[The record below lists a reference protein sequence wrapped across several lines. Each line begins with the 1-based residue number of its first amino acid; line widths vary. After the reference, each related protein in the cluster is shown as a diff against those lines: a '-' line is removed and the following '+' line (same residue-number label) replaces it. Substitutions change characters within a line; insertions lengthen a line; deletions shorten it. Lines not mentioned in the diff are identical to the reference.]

1 MTWQS
6 LSCFLR
12 ADVGK
17 LHRQFV
23 GNLLMHR
30 ARDADAADLGQ
41 TFETCCD
48 IDAIA
53 KQIAVALNH
62 VADGDADAK
71 AHLAAGGVRH
81 VPCAQAFLNVDRA
94 AHGFDRAWKFGK
106 NGIAGRIENA
116 AAGLGN
122 EVVGY
127 QPIGRQTPQR
137 FLFVLG
143 NQPAVAGDI
152 GGKNRRDLASHG
164 KASPG
169 PRSAETEC
177 RWKSRGA
184 AGFRRPSDAQAQYLS
199 GFCGKPGAE

>member
-71 AHLAAGGVRH
+71 AHLAAGAVRH

-94 AHGFDRAWKFGK
+94 AQSLDRAWKFSK
-106 NGIAGRIENA
+106 HSIAGGVENTSA
-116 AAGLGN
+116 SLGDKIVDN
-122 EVVGY
+122 GS
-127 QPIGRQTPQR
+127 IGRHPAQR
-137 FLFVLG
+137 LFFVFG

-152 GGKNRRDLASHG
+152 GGKNSCNLALHDIGASHLRQDARG
-164 KASPG
+164 KRAVQVGG
-169 PRSAETEC
+169 P
-177 RWKSRGA
+177 
-184 AGFRRPSDAQAQYLS
+184 D
-199 GFCGKPGAE
+199 